1 MRLISSIYV
10 IARHVKCRIMSSI
23 YRIRAISSSRLS
35 GGTVALPN
43 TVVAHAP
50 LRIDGI
56 GHVEIG
62 ASVMLGYR
70 PAPRIGCG
78 EILLQAR
85 GHRSSISIG
94 AHTLMSNN
102 ITIISMKSVDIGEGC
117 QIGDMVSL
125 MDCDFHE
132 IEPST
137 RNKSHGHI
145 DPVVIGNNCWL
156 GSRVMVLKGVTIG
169 DNSVIAAGSV
179 VTRSLP
185 ANVIAGGIPAKV
197 IRQLDISNS

>member
-1 MRLISSIYV
+1 MARLY
-10 IARHVKCRIMSSI
+10 
-23 YRIRAISSSRLS
+23 
-35 GGTVALPN
+35 GGTVAWPRS
-43 TVVAHAP
+43 VVAFAP

-62 ASVMLGYR
+62 GSVMLGYR
-70 PAPRIGCG
+70 PAPRIGYG

-85 GHRSSISIG
+85 GHKSCISIG
-94 AHTLMSNN
+94 AHTAMSNN
-102 ITIISMKSVDIGEGC
+102 ITIVCMESVQIGDGC
-117 QIGDMVSL
+117 QIGDMVSI

-132 IEPST
+132 INPST
-137 RNKSHGHI
+137 RNKSPGKI
-145 DPVVIGNNCWL
+145 SPVVIGSNVWL
-156 GSRVMVLKGVTIG
+156 GGRVIVLKGVTIG

-197 IRQLDISNS
+197 IRQIDISAV